1 MVVNFSWQAIQR
13 REIKNTLKNL
23 EGYMNKKTLALLCI
37 VLIVVGIAWLV
48 LSYVRYLPQ
57 WDYGQGGGM
66 MGGGMMGQGGGMWI
80 IQMEVWS
87 AQSREI
93 AKIYLA
99 AKNNPYPE
107 KVSHLRVSFTVT
119 RVAKLTVNG

>member
-1 MVVNFSWQAIQR
+1 
-13 REIKNTLKNL
+13 
-23 EGYMNKKTLALLCI
+23 MNKKTLALLCI

-48 LSYVRYLPQ
+48 ISYVRYLPQ
-57 WDYGQGGGM
+57 WDYGQGWGM
-66 MGGGMMGQGGGMWI
+66 MGGGMMGQSSGMWT

-93 AKIYLA
+93 AKRYLA

-107 KVSHLRVSFTVT
+107 KVSHLRYKGGKIDSQWI
-119 RVAKLTVNG
+119 KEGK

>member
-1 MVVNFSWQAIQR
+1 
-13 REIKNTLKNL
+13 
-23 EGYMNKKTLALLCI
+23 
-37 VLIVVGIAWLV
+37 
-48 LSYVRYLPQ
+48 
-57 WDYGQGGGM
+57 
-66 MGGGMMGQGGGMWI
+66 MMGQSSGMWT

-93 AKIYLA
+93 AKRYLA

-107 KVSHLRVSFTVT
+107 KVSHLRVPFTVT